1 MMSMHPRAVRLW
13 AGAVLVLATMTAP
26 VAAASPQI
34 RKDAPLSFSEPVG
47 VPHKHCAGSCISRG
61 SLQWYC
67 RADQTCELNC
77 STAPPGMECH
87 GGED

>member
-1 MMSMHPRAVRLW
+1 MMPRNTLAVGRLPYAVIAFVMFSTSAT
-13 AGAVLVLATMTAP
+13 AGPSRVRNDP
-26 VAAASPQI
+26 
-34 RKDAPLSFSEPVG
+34 PLSFSEPVG

-61 SLQWYC
+61 ALQWYC

-87 GGED
+87 GGDE

>member
-1 MMSMHPRAVRLW
+1 MMATYPRA
-13 AGAVLVLATMTAP
+13 AGTWTFSVLVFAMTNAP
-26 VAAASPQI
+26 VVAQSPHV

-67 RADQTCELNC
+67 RADQTCALNC

>member
-1 MMSMHPRAVRLW
+1 MMSKHSDAARKWACAILAFAAMQTSGTAGSSPVRND
-13 AGAVLVLATMTAP
+13 P
-26 VAAASPQI
+26 
-34 RKDAPLSFSEPVG
+34 PLSFSEPVG
-47 VPHKHCAGSCISRG
+47 VPHRHCAGSCISRG

-77 STAPPGMECH
+77 STAPPAMECH